1 MVTMRKTWIYAAV
14 AFTLGYLLIGAR
26 PLSAQG
32 DCKLVLDAMIRV
44 VSTPAH
50 LYATMNVGGKN
61 QAVETIY
68 SGGGIYTRVDGK
80 WSRSSMTMQDMAELQ
95 QRNLHNNNAK
105 PTCKYL
111 KDELVNGEMT
121 ALYSTHDVSPKGVID
136 TQTWISKSKS
146 LPLRQETDIDVGAG
160 KGKSH
165 MSSRY
170 EYANVKAPM

>member
-1 MVTMRKTWIYAAV
+1 MVTIRKTWIYAAA

-32 DCKLVLDAMIRV
+32 DCKLVLDAMIKV
-44 VSTPAH
+44 VSTPTH
-50 LYATMNVGGKN
+50 LYATMNLGGKD

-68 SGGGIYTRVDGK
+68 AGGGIYTRLDGK
-80 WSRSSMTMQDMAELQ
+80 WSRSTMTMQDMAELQ
-95 QRNLHNNNAK
+95 QRNLHNNNAT
-105 PTCKYL
+105 TCKYL

-121 ALYSTHDVSPKGVID
+121 ALYSSHDVSPKGVTV

-146 LPLRQETDIDVGAG
+146 LPLRQETDIDVGGG